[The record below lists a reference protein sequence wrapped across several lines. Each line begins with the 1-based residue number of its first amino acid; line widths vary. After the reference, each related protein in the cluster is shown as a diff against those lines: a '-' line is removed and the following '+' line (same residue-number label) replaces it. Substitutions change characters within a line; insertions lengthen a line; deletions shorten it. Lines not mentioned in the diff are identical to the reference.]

1 MFLEDLFLR
10 GRLGRRRISVSLL
23 VAVIAFAAC
32 VATISGLARAAGAPQ
47 AFGQLAALVRSND
60 DIGGSTFMTINP
72 GENAEPEQAAT
83 PIAQKTSI
91 VPLPQTRAD
100 ERIIHGLTM
109 LLLAL
114 TAASGLAV
122 WRRRLKGFLAV
133 GGQAR

>member
-1 MFLEDLFLR
+1 MFLEDEFMR
-10 GRLGRRRISVSLL
+10 GRLRRGRISIPLL

-32 VATISGLARAAGAPQ
+32 VATMSGLARAAGAPQ
-47 AFGQLAALVRSND
+47 AFGQLAALVRSSD
-60 DIGGSTFMTINP
+60 EIGGSTFMTINP

-83 PIAQKTSI
+83 LIAQKTST
-91 VPLPQTRAD
+91 VTLPQARAD
-100 ERIIHGLTM
+100 EQIMRGLTM

-122 WRRRLKGFLAV
+122 WRRRLKGLIAV